1 MTNKSIFSA
10 FLLIIGF
17 TKEPLLAQQS
27 TGMPASIVTPDK
39 LQTRFGILDFKDG
52 APSKATVD
60 KVYDNLDFTHGF
72 EAFVN
77 AYQGASTYAA
87 KRGLNQVGVADNT
100 VLIFSDMMDSKSL
113 FLTANADV
121 VYYVA
126 ILDASKGPL
135 VVETPP
141 FALGVIDDMWFQ
153 WVTDFGLPGPDRGVG
168 GKYLLVPPGY
178 SGILPE
184 SGYIIRKMHTYR
196 AFMLG
201 RSFLENNDPKPA
213 AELIKKTMKIY
224 SYVGGGVGSSIAS
237 ALEGKSTLLRSPDGK
252 LDWSFLKPQPP
263 AKFMEGSGLVVNTIP
278 PSDYSYYELI
288 NSLVQ
293 DEPNDAISPE
303 IMGSLA
309 AIGII
314 KGKPFNPDAR
324 MKKILAEAAAMGAAT
339 GRTLNWAARESEGF
353 YYYPN
358 SAWTNYLFVSGY
370 NFETPPPEVSGTGV
384 ITQNPATGYRTL
396 DPRTAMFY
404 YATGIT
410 PAMIM
415 RMTDIG
421 SQYLGAFVDSK
432 GEYFDGS
439 KTYKVTLP
447 PNIPAAKFWSLTVY
461 DNQSRSMLATP
472 QRFPRSGSQSYPTPA
487 AVADADGS
495 HTVYFS
501 PKKPAGINDGNWIQT
516 TPGKGWN
523 LLLRLYSPLESFF
536 TKTWRPSEFT
546 QVK

>member
-1 MTNKSIFSA
+1 
-10 FLLIIGF
+10 
-17 TKEPLLAQQS
+17 
-27 TGMPASIVTPDK
+27 
-39 LQTRFGILDFKDG
+39 
-52 APSKATVD
+52 
-60 KVYDNLDFTHGF
+60 
-72 EAFVN
+72 
-77 AYQGASTYAA
+77 
-87 KRGLNQVGVADNT
+87 
-100 VLIFSDMMDSKSL
+100 
-113 FLTANADV
+113 
-121 VYYVA
+121 
-126 ILDASKGPL
+126 
-135 VVETPP
+135 
-141 FALGVIDDMWFQ
+141 
-153 WVTDFGLPGPDRGVG
+153 
-168 GKYLLVPPGY
+168 
-178 SGILPE
+178 
-184 SGYIIRKMHTYR
+184 
-196 AFMLG
+196 MLG

-213 AELIKKTMKIY
+213 TEMVKKTMKIY
-224 SYVGGGVGSSIAS
+224 SYVGGGIGSSIAS
-237 ALEGKSTLLRSPDGK
+237 ALDGQSTLLRSSDGK
-252 LDWSFLKPQPP
+252 LDWSFLRPQPV

-309 AIGII
+309 AIGIV

-339 GRTLNWAARESEGF
+339 GRTLNWAARQSEGF

-370 NFETPPPEVSGTGV
+370 NFETPPPEVSGNGV

-421 SQYLGAFVDSK
+421 SQYLGVFVDSK
-432 GEYFDGS
+432 GEYFDGA

-487 AVADADGS
+487 AVANDDGS
-495 HTVYFS
+495 YTVYFS

-516 TPGKGWN
+516 VPGKGWN
-523 LLLRLYSPLESFF
+523 LLLRLYSPLEPFF
-536 TKTWRPSEFT
+536 TKTWRPGEFI
-546 QVK
+546 QVN